1 MFGLYSVKFSAL
13 QLIACLLMRPEM
25 TIPRFNGAIGSTSDQ
40 EVPGSIPAGSCAFF
54 ASLSD
59 QLEQKNQRK
68 LSI

>member
-54 ASLSD
+54 LLYPISWSKKIK
-59 QLEQKNQRK
+59 EN
-68 LSI
+68 